1 MFKTIF
7 ASVAVAAVALPA
19 VAQASE
25 ARNFSHEGVDYAY
38 TSQKKGDVTVIE
50 GKAEGRVPFR
60 LYVKG
65 DRVTGMYNNRY
76 VSFTKAEVEHDSAL
90 ASAQ

>member
-1 MFKTIF
+1 MFKMLF
-7 ASVAVAAVALPA
+7 ATAAIATVALPA
-19 VAQASE
+19 VAQADE

-38 TSQKKGDVTVIE
+38 TSEKKGDVTVIE

-76 VSFTKAEVEHDSAL
+76 VSFTKNEVLRENAL
-90 ASAQ
+90 EAAQ

>member
-7 ASVAVAAVALPA
+7 TAAAVAAVALPA
-19 VAQASE
+19 AAQASE
-25 ARNFSHEGVDYAY
+25 ARNFSHEGVDYDY
-38 TSQKKGDVTVIE
+38 TSQQKGKITVIE

-76 VSFTKAEVEHDSAL
+76 VSFTKDEVLHDNVL
-90 ASAQ
+90 AAAN

>member
-1 MFKTIF
+1 MFKMIF
-7 ASVAVAAVALPA
+7 ATAAIATVALPA
-19 VAQASE
+19 VAQANE

-38 TSQKKGDVTVIE
+38 TSEKKGNITVIE

-76 VSFTKAEVEHDSAL
+76 VSFTKDEVLRDNAL

>member
-1 MFKTIF
+1 MFKSIF
-7 ASVAVAAVALPA
+7 TAAAVAAVALPA
-19 VAQASE
+19 AAQASE

-38 TSQKKGDVTVIE
+38 TSQQKGKITVIE

-76 VSFTKAEVEHDSAL
+76 VSFTKDEVLHDNVL
-90 ASAQ
+90 AD